1 MQKKEISTAPP
12 TREKYITEFNST
24 EQKRIHKY
32 IDKIT
37 EKLEDYFFELNG
49 SNRHPNIWRVGGI
62 KKYLHYAPLM
72 ENEIKQRLFNAVV
85 GMYESEQ
92 DAINVRAVI
101 SFNQIWENTPR
112 ADNDLIEQIIKEEK
126 NKKELTEQSIN

>member
-1 MQKKEISTAPP
+1 
-12 TREKYITEFNST
+12 
-24 EQKRIHKY
+24 
-32 IDKIT
+32 
-37 EKLEDYFFELNG
+37 
-49 SNRHPNIWRVGGI
+49 
-62 KKYLHYAPLM
+62 M